1 MVHAGAPATLKGL
14 VENELHSVAG
24 ASVALSEL
32 GRSVT
37 TDSDRELE
45 IGGFE
50 PGNYTMAVS
59 ASDGIL
65 KLRAT
70 QSWGA
75 LHLTDS

>member
-1 MVHAGAPATLKGL
+1 MVHAAAPATLKGL

-37 TDSDRELE
+37 TDSDSELE

-50 PGNYTMAVS
+50 PAKGKPVEGFGMLV
-59 ASDGIL
+59 
-65 KLRAT
+65 AT
-70 QSWGA
+70 PVAG
-75 LHLTDS
+75 H